1 MKEQLLL
8 ELEQVLLAVPGIN
21 KVSHG
26 KPDPIT
32 SETQFNSIYIMPEM
46 TTFKNRTNTKCK
58 SGYYEIFPISLFI
71 NTNNNN
77 PLDWV
82 QVEKDIIDYVLDDT
96 KIWSTIVDRELVT
109 IGYDGYENFP
119 KREFII
125 QFEFKLLSS
134 C

>member
-32 SETQFNSIYIMPEM
+32 SETQFNSIYIMPEI

-96 KIWSTIVDRELVT
+96 KIWSTIIDRELVT
-109 IGYDGYENFP
+109 IGYDRYENFP
-119 KREFII
+119 KREFMI